1 MFENYL
7 EDDYIDDE
15 EVYFDPNEDMEL
27 YYDFNLLDIL
37 EDVDINTQDISRNEL
52 ETILSN
58 K

>member
-1 MFENYL
+1 MFENSL